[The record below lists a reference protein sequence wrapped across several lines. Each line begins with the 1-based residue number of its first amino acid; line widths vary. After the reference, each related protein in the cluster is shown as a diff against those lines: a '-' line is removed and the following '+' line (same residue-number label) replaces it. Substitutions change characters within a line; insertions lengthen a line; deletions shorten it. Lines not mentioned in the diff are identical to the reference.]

1 MANELQYW
9 HNGHPIIPG
18 TTTVPDNLDYWSNGA
33 PYTFIEIS
41 GTPSAATLKS
51 INGLLLA
58 SVKSKDGLAKASIKS
73 VNGLT
78 TT

>member
-18 TTTVPDNLDYWSNGA
+18 TTSVPDGLDYWSSGS
-33 PYTFIEIS
+33 PYTFIEVS
-41 GTPSAATLKS
+41 ATPTTGTLKS
-51 INGLLLA
+51 VNGLLLT
-58 SVKSKDGLAKASIKS
+58 SIKSKDGLAIASIKS